1 MAQRQR
7 RIRIEFW
14 AGVIFV
20 ALLAYALIADWWKE
34 HAVLG
39 WVILGIIVAVL
50 AFLLWRSQRFRSF
63 VFGTVKKAGRG
74 LVYQPTEPTTA
85 SGREPLNPELREYI
99 LGRADNR
106 CENPNCRK
114 RVPLKIH
121 HIDGNHNHNAA
132 KNLIALCGTC
142 HDMAEIREYPPH
154 QLRSWVWKSQ
164 GRRRW
169 QTDRANRSK
178 LRH

>member
-1 MAQRQR
+1 MVQRQR
-7 RIRIEFW
+7 RIRVEFW
-14 AGVIFV
+14 AGLIFV
-20 ALLAYALIADWWKE
+20 ALLAYALLADWWKE

-39 WVILGIIVAVL
+39 RVIFGIAVAAL
-50 AFLLWRSQRFRSF
+50 AFSLWKSQRFRSF
-63 VFGTVKKAGRG
+63 VFGTMKKVGEG
-74 LVYQPTEPTTA
+74 VVYQPTEPAGT
-85 SGREPLNPELREYI
+85 SGRDPLPTELREYI

-164 GRRRW
+164 GRKRW
-169 QTDRANRSK
+169 ERDRANRLGS
-178 LRH
+178 RH